1 MLAALGLS
9 MLYMGTGILFCLIS
23 VPLIKGR
30 VPRNHWYGF
39 RVPKTL
45 RSDSVWYPVNA
56 YSGKCLYVAGLI
68 IAAGS
73 LLLVPLSLFMRKDAI
88 AEIGLFMMTAPL
100 IWAIWKS
107 FVYLK
112 RF

>member
-1 MLAALGLS
+1 MQSALELALT
-9 MLYMGTGILFCLIS
+9 YMATGIVFCLVS
-23 VPLIKGR
+23 VPLIKGK

-56 YSGKCLYVAGLI
+56 YSGKCLYVSGLI

-73 LLLVPLSLFMRKDAI
+73 LLLVPL
-88 AEIGLFMMTAPL
+88 GLFLAPESIATIGFL
-100 IWAIWKS
+100 VLMVSITWALLKS
-107 FVYLK
+107 FAYLR

>member
-1 MLAALGLS
+1 MLAALGLAI
-9 MLYMGTGILFCLIS
+9 LYFGTGILFCVIS

-30 VPRNHWYGF
+30 IPRNHWYGF

-45 RSDSVWYPVNA
+45 SSDSIWYPANA
-56 YSGKCLYVAGLI
+56 YAGKCLYVAGLI

-73 LLLVPLSLFMRKDAI
+73 LLLVPLGLFLSKDAV
-88 AEIGLFMMTAPL
+88 AEIGLFVIGIPL
-100 IWAIWKS
+100 IWAIWKG